1 MTKFKYS
8 QADWKPFVLIGV
20 ISSSMFPIFKT
31 YFGGIML
38 MLFSVGYTVIVISL
52 ISKYFISVVKFN
64 DTYFVLKEAFKKEI
78 KVPYS
83 NIIKITFSN
92 DRFLNLFV
100 YTTDHKFKLPP
111 PARLPKAKELFK
123 WLGTKNL
130 DIQVEILK

>member
-8 QADWKPFVLIGV
+8 QADWKASILIGV
-20 ISSSMFPIFKT
+20 ISSSMFPIFGT

-38 MLFSVGYTVIVISL
+38 MLLSVGSTVIIISL
-52 ISKYFISVVKFN
+52 ISKYFISVVEFN

-100 YTTDHKFKLPP
+100 YTTDYKFKLPP
-111 PARLPKAKELFK
+111 PARLPKAEELFN
-123 WLGTKNL
+123 WLRTKNL